1 MQGKGLIN
9 FFVILISIACLYS
22 LSFTFVTRKVERDAV
37 AYAKGDPVK
46 ERAYLDSMATVDV
59 YNLGFAKFSYQYCK
73 ERELALGLDLK
84 GGMNVTMEISL
95 KELISNLADN
105 PKDEN
110 FKKALDNAE
119 ARSKD
124 SQKDFVSLFGEE
136 FKKLNPNGKLAT
148 FFANK
153 DNAVNNITSNSSDG
167 DILAFLQKE
176 SGSAID
182 RSFNILRTRIDKFGV
197 TSPNIQRQQGT
208 NRILIELP
216 GVSDEDRVRK
226 LLQGSAKLEF
236 WETYDNSEI
245 FPLLEN
251 INRTLASTLKAD
263 TKSNSSVT
271 AADTSAKDTT
281 GGRLASLGGNKA
293 AGSDSTKKD
302 SSTVALE
309 QAKNQNP
316 LFAVLSPN
324 IGQGPQGQQML
335 GQGPV
340 IGYVL
345 QKDTALVNSYFNSAE
360 IKAIIPGNV
369 KLLWSV
375 KPVSKETKMFQLF
388 AVKPTGLNAGPVL
401 TGNVIAD
408 ARADVDQRTNNPQ
421 VEMVMNSEG
430 AREWRKIS
438 AAAAAANPKKA
449 IAIVLDNTV
458 YSAPTVQD
466 EIPNGVSSITGNF
479 TFEDTQDLANVL
491 KAGRLPAPAKIVEE
505 AIVGPTLGQAAIDAG
520 INSSVIGLVVVLIF
534 MIFYYNRAG
543 LVANIAVIFNVFF
556 IMGILASLG
565 AVLTL
570 PGIAGIVL
578 TMGTA
583 VDANV
588 LIYERIREEYALG
601 KGVRQ
606 AISDG
611 YKHAMPSILDS
622 QITTFLVGLILYIF
636 GTGPILGFA
645 TTLLIGIITSL
656 FTAIFITRIIFEWMI
671 KKDMKISVSYPWS
684 DHTLKNVN
692 FGFIKNRK
700 KFYAISIALTIISL
714 ISIFTKG
721 FSLGVDFSGGRTYTV
736 KYEKAVNLEEVR
748 DHVNGTFN
756 VTSEVKTFG
765 GDNQLRVTTPYLIDQ
780 TDDAADKQVLDK
792 LNEGLAKVQNNPY
805 QIVSSQKV
813 GPTIANDIKVSAI
826 YSVIFSIIVIALYI
840 LIRFRK
846 WQYSIAAAISLAH
859 DAIILLG
866 IFSLFD
872 GILPFSLDLDQ
883 HFIAAVLTVLAYS
896 INDTVVVFDRIREYL
911 REHRAKNEPISHVVN
926 TAINKTL
933 SRTIITSLTVIFVLA
948 VLFVF
953 GGEVIRGF
961 SFAILIG
968 IIFGTYS
975 SIFIASPVFA
985 DLQGDGEEK
994 NTKEI
999 ASTERGNLKPA
1010 KA

>member
-9 FFVILISIACLYS
+9 FFVILITIACLYS

-59 YNLGFAKFSYQYCK
+59 FNLGFAKFSYQYCK

-95 KELISNLADN
+95 KELINNLADN
-105 PKDEN
+105 PKDAN
-110 FKKALDNAE
+110 FQKALENAQS
-119 ARSKD
+119 RSKD

-136 FKKLNPNGKLAT
+136 FKKLNPDGKLAT

-153 DNAVNNITSNSSDG
+153 DNAVSNINPNSSDA
-167 DILAFLQKE
+167 DILRFLQKE

-216 GVSDEDRVRK
+216 GVTDEDRVRK

-236 WETYDNSEI
+236 WETYDNTEI
-245 FPLLEN
+245 FSLLEN
-251 INRTLASTLKAD
+251 ANNTLASALKD
-263 TKSNSSVT
+263 TSKTSSQSVASDT
-271 AADTSAKDTT
+271 AATKEE
-281 GGRLASLGGNKA
+281 GRLASLGA
-293 AGSDSTKKD
+293 SDNVSADSLGGD
-302 SSTVALE
+302 SSDLAME
-309 QAKNQNP
+309 QARSQNP
-316 LFAVLSPN
+316 LFAILSPN
-324 IGQGPQGQQML
+324 IGQGPQGQQTL

-340 IGYVL
+340 VGYVL
-345 QKDTALVNSYFNSAE
+345 QKDTALVNSYFNHPAV
-360 IKAIIPGNV
+360 KAIIPANV

-388 AVKPTGLNAGPVL
+388 AIKPTGLDGEAVL
-401 TGNVIAD
+401 GGNVIAD
-408 ARADVDQRTNNPQ
+408 ARADVDQRTNSPQ
-421 VEMVMNSEG
+421 VEMIMNSEG
-430 AREWRKIS
+430 ARAWRKIS
-438 AAAAAANPKKA
+438 AAAASANPKRA

-466 EIPNGVSSITGNF
+466 EIANGISSITGNF

-520 INSSVIGLVVVLIF
+520 VNSSVIGLVVVLVF

-543 LVANIAVIFNVFF
+543 LVANVAVIFNVFF

-588 LIYERIREEYALG
+588 LIYERIREEFALG
-601 KGVRQ
+601 KGIRQ

-622 QITTFLVGLILYIF
+622 QITTFLVGVILYIF
-636 GTGPILGFA
+636 GSGPILGFA
-645 TTLLIGIITSL
+645 TTLMLGIITSL

-671 KKDMKISVSYPWS
+671 KKDMKITVSYPWS
-684 DHTLKNVN
+684 DHTLKNAN
-692 FGFIKNRK
+692 FGFVKNRK
-700 KFYAISIALTIISL
+700 KFYGFSFALIAVSL
-714 ISIFTKG
+714 IFIFTKG
-721 FSLGVDFSGGRTYTV
+721 FSLGVDFSGGRTYTI
-736 KYEKAVNLEEVR
+736 KYEQAVNLEEVR
-748 DHVNGTFN
+748 ENVNSAFG

-765 GDNQLRVTTPYLIDQ
+765 NDNQLRITTPYLIDQ

-792 LNEGLAKVQNNPY
+792 LNEGLAKIQDNPFE
-805 QIVSSQKV
+805 IASSQKV

-826 YSVIFSIIVIALYI
+826 YSVIFSIVIIALYI

-846 WQYSIAAAISLAH
+846 WQYSIAAAISIIH
-859 DAIILLG
+859 DAIVLLG
-866 IFSLFD
+866 IFSIFD
-872 GILPFSLDLDQ
+872 GILPFSLDMDQ
-883 HFIAAVLTVLAYS
+883 HFIAAILTVVAYS
-896 INDTVVVFDRIREYL
+896 INDTVVVFDRLREYL
-911 REHRAKNEPISHVVN
+911 GIHKAQSEPLGSVIN

-933 SRTIITSLTVIFVLA
+933 SRTIITSLTVIFVMA
-948 VLFVF
+948 VLFIF

-968 IIFGTYS
+968 IVLGTYS
-975 SIFIASPVFA
+975 SIFLAAPMVV
-985 DLQGDGEEK
+985 DLQS
-994 NTKEI
+994 KE
-999 ASTERGNLKPA
+999 SPKVKETNLDRTNLKTA
-1010 KA
+1010 KV

>member
-671 KKDMKISVSYPWS
+671 KKDMKITVSYPWS

>member
-22 LSFTFVTRKVERDAV
+22 LSFTFVTHKVERDAV

-105 PKDEN
+105 PKDEH

-136 FKKLNPNGKLAT
+136 FKKLNPTGRLAT

-251 INRTLASTLKAD
+251 INRTLASTLKTD
-263 TKSNSSVT
+263 TKSNTST
-271 AADTSAKDTT
+271 ADTAVKDTAT

-309 QAKNQNP
+309 QARNQNP

-324 IGQGPQGQQML
+324 VGQGAQGQQML

-345 QKDTALVNSYFNSAE
+345 QKDTARVNAYFNSAE

-438 AAAAAANPKKA
+438 AAAAATNPKKA

-671 KKDMKISVSYPWS
+671 KKDMKITVSYPWS
-684 DHTLKNVN
+684 DHTMKNAD

-714 ISIFTKG
+714 ISVFTKG

-748 DHVNGTFN
+748 EHVDGTFG

-792 LNEGLAKVQNNPY
+792 LNEGLSKVQNNPF

-813 GPTIANDIKVSAI
+813 GPTIANDIKISAI

-846 WQYSIAAAISLAH
+846 WQYSVSAAISLAH

-911 REHRAKNEPISHVVN
+911 REHRAKNEPLSHVVN

-975 SIFIASPVFA
+975 SIFLAAPIFA
-985 DLQGDGEEK
+985 DLQGDGK
-994 NTKEI
+994 TSTKEI
-999 ASTERGNLKPA
+999 PSAEKGNLKPA

>member
-119 ARSKD
+119 ARGKD

-236 WETYDNSEI
+236 WETYDNAEI

-251 INRTLASTLKAD
+251 VNRTLASSLKANQ
-263 TKSNSSVT
+263 TKST
-271 AADTSAKDTT
+271 AATDTTAKDTT
-281 GGRLASLGGNKA
+281 SGRLASLSGNKA

-302 SSTVALE
+302 SSAVALE
-309 QAKNQNP
+309 QARNQNP

-340 IGYVL
+340 IGYTL

-360 IKAIIPGNV
+360 IKAIIPANV

-505 AIVGPTLGQAAIDAG
+505 AVVGPTLGQAAIDAG

-543 LVANIAVIFNVFF
+543 LVANVAVIFNVFF

-645 TTLLIGIITSL
+645 TTLLIGIVTSL

-671 KKDMKISVSYPWS
+671 KKDMKIPVSYPWS

-700 KFYAISIALTIISL
+700 KFYAISIAVTVISL

-721 FSLGVDFSGGRTYTV
+721 FSLGVDFSGGRTYTI

-748 DHVNGTFN
+748 DYVNETFG

-765 GDNQLRVTTPYLIDQ
+765 GDNQLRVTTPFLIDQ

-792 LNEGLAKVQNNPY
+792 LNEGLAKVQDNPY

-911 REHRAKNEPISHVVN
+911 REHRAKNETISHVVN

-985 DLQGDGEEK
+985 DLQGDNEPE
-994 NTKEI
+994 TKELS
-999 ASTERGNLKPA
+999 AKEKGNLKPA

>member
-22 LSFTFVTRKVERDAV
+22 LSFTFVTHKVERDAV
-37 AYAKGDPVK
+37 AYAKGDPAK
-46 ERAYLDSMATVDV
+46 ERAYLDSMATVNV
-59 YNLGFAKFSYQYCK
+59 YSLGFAKYTYQYCK
-73 ERELALGLDLK
+73 ERELSLGLDLK

-95 KELISNLADN
+95 KELINNLADN

-136 FKKLNPNGKLAT
+136 FKKLSPNTKLAS
-148 FFANK
+148 FFASK
-153 DNAVNNITSNSSDG
+153 DNAANNITANSSDA
-167 DILAFLQKE
+167 DILAFLEKE

-216 GVSDEDRVRK
+216 GVSDEERVRK

-236 WETYDNSEI
+236 WETYDNTEI

-251 INRTLASTLKAD
+251 INHTLASTLKVEENKVAAATND
-263 TKSNSSVT
+263 TT
-271 AADTSAKDTT
+271 AKDSVS
-281 GGRLASLGGNKA
+281 GGRLASLGAGNKA
-293 AGSDSTKKD
+293 ITDSSAKD
-302 SSTVALE
+302 SSSLAMQ
-309 QAKNQNP
+309 QARNQNP
-316 LFAVLSPN
+316 LFAVMSPN
-324 IGQGPQGQQML
+324 VGQNAQGQQAL
-335 GQGPV
+335 GNGPV

-345 QKDTALVNSYFNSAE
+345 QKDTALVNSYFNSPAV
-360 IKAIIPGNV
+360 KAIIPANV

-388 AVKPTGLNAGPVL
+388 AIKPTGLEGNPVL

-408 ARADVDQRTNNPQ
+408 AKADVDARTNNPQ
-421 VEMVMNSEG
+421 VEMTMNSEG

-438 AAAAAANPKKA
+438 AAASSANPKKA

-466 EIPNGVSSITGNF
+466 EIPNGISSITGNF

-588 LIYERIREEYALG
+588 LIYERIREEFALG

-622 QITTFLVGLILYIF
+622 QITTFLVGVILYIF

-645 TTLLIGIITSL
+645 TTLLIGILTSL
-656 FTAIFITRIIFEWMI
+656 FTAIFITRIIFEWMLQ
-671 KKDMKISVSYPWS
+671 KDMKITVSYPWS
-684 DHTLKNVN
+684 DHTMKNAN
-692 FGFIKNRK
+692 FGFVKNRK
-700 KFYAISIALTIISL
+700 KFYAFSIAITIISL

-721 FSLGVDFSGGRTYTV
+721 FSLGVDFSGGRTYTI

-748 DHVNGTFN
+748 EHLDGTFG

-792 LNEGLAKVQNNPY
+792 LNEGLAKVQNNAY

-813 GPTIANDIKVSAI
+813 GPTIANDIKVSAT

-846 WQYSIAAAISLAH
+846 WQYSVAAAISLAH
-859 DAIILLG
+859 DAIVLLG
-866 IFSLFD
+866 IFSIFD

-883 HFIAAVLTVLAYS
+883 HFIAAILTVVAYS
-896 INDTVVVFDRIREYL
+896 INDSVVVFDRIREYL
-911 REHRAKNEPISHVVN
+911 KLHRAKNEPLSHVVN
-926 TAINKTL
+926 TAINRTL

-948 VLFVF
+948 VLFIF

-961 SFAILIG
+961 SFAILVG

-975 SIFIASPVFA
+975 SIFLAAPIFA
-985 DLQGDGEEK
+985 DLQGEEK
-994 NTKEI
+994 
-999 ASTERGNLKPA
+999 APA
-1010 KA
+1010 KELSAAEKTSFKTAKA

>member
-59 YNLGFAKFSYQYCK
+59 FNLGFAKFSYQYCK

-95 KELISNLADN
+95 KELINNLADN
-105 PKDEN
+105 PKDAN
-110 FKKALDNAE
+110 FQKALENAQS
-119 ARSKD
+119 RSKD

-136 FKKLNPNGKLAT
+136 FKKLSPDGKLAT
-148 FFANK
+148 FFASK
-153 DNAVNNITSNSSDG
+153 DNAVSNINPNSSDA
-167 DILAFLQKE
+167 DILRFLQRE

-216 GVSDEDRVRK
+216 GVTDEDRVRK

-236 WETYDNSEI
+236 WETYDNTEI
-245 FPLLEN
+245 FSLLEN
-251 INRTLASTLKAD
+251 VNNTLASVLK
-263 TKSNSSVT
+263 
-271 AADTSAKDTT
+271 DTSKTT
-281 GGRLASLGGNKA
+281 PGAANDSTAQDAGTQEEGRLASLGA
-293 AGSDSTKKD
+293 ADDNASADSLSGD
-302 SSTVALE
+302 SSDLAME
-309 QAKNQNP
+309 QARSQNP

-324 IGQGPQGQQML
+324 VGQGPQGQQML

-340 IGYVL
+340 VGYVL
-345 QKDTALVNSYFNSAE
+345 QKDTALVNSYFSHPAV
-360 IKAIIPGNV
+360 KSIIPANV

-388 AVKPTGLNAGPVL
+388 AIKPTGLDGGAVL
-401 TGNVIAD
+401 GGNVIAD
-408 ARADVDQRTNNPQ
+408 ARADVDQRTNSPQ
-421 VEMVMNSEG
+421 VEMIMNSEG
-430 AREWRKIS
+430 ARAWRKIS
-438 AAAAAANPKKA
+438 ATAAAANPKRA

-466 EIPNGVSSITGNF
+466 EIANGISSITGNF

-520 INSSVIGLVVVLIF
+520 INSSVIGLVVVLVF

-543 LVANIAVIFNVFF
+543 LVANVAVIFNVFF

-588 LIYERIREEYALG
+588 LIYERIREEFALG
-601 KGVRQ
+601 KGIRQ

-622 QITTFLVGLILYIF
+622 QITTFLVGVILYIF
-636 GTGPILGFA
+636 GSGPILGFA
-645 TTLLIGIITSL
+645 TTLMLGIITSL

-671 KKDMKISVSYPWS
+671 KKDIKITVSYPWS
-684 DHTLKNVN
+684 DHTLKNAN
-692 FGFIKNRK
+692 FGFVKNRK
-700 KFYAISIALTIISL
+700 KFYGFSFALIAVSL
-714 ISIFTKG
+714 IFIFTKG
-721 FSLGVDFSGGRTYTV
+721 FSLGVDFSGGRTYTI
-736 KYEKAVNLEEVR
+736 KYEKAVDLEEIR
-748 DHVNGTFN
+748 NNVNSAFG

-765 GDNQLRVTTPYLIDQ
+765 NDNQLRITTPYLIDQ

-792 LNEGLAKVQNNPY
+792 LNEGLSKIQDNPY
-805 QIVSSQKV
+805 EIASSQKV

-826 YSVIFSIIVIALYI
+826 YSVIFSIVIIALYI

-846 WQYSIAAAISLAH
+846 WQYSIAAAISIIH
-859 DAIILLG
+859 DAIVLLG
-866 IFSLFD
+866 IFSIFD
-872 GILPFSLDLDQ
+872 GILPFSLDMDQ
-883 HFIAAVLTVLAYS
+883 HFIAAILTVVAYS
-896 INDTVVVFDRIREYL
+896 INDTVVVFDRLREYL
-911 REHRAKNEPISHVVN
+911 GIHKAQSEPLGNVIN
-926 TAINKTL
+926 TAINRTL
-933 SRTIITSLTVIFVLA
+933 SRTIITSLTVIFVMA
-948 VLFVF
+948 VLFIF

-968 IIFGTYS
+968 IVLGTYS
-975 SIFIASPVFA
+975 SIFLAAPMVV
-985 DLQGDGEEK
+985 DLQS
-994 NTKEI
+994 KE
-999 ASTERGNLKPA
+999 APKVKETNLERTLKTA
-1010 KA
+1010 KV

>member
-22 LSFTFVTRKVERDAV
+22 LSFTFVTRKVERDALEF
-37 AYAKGDPVK
+37 AKGDPVK

-95 KELISNLADN
+95 KELISNLAEN
-105 PKDEN
+105 TKDEHFN
-110 FKKALDNAE
+110 KALENAE
-119 ARSKD
+119 ARSKS

-153 DNAVNNITSNSSDG
+153 DNAVNNINSNSSDG
-167 DILAFLQKE
+167 NILSFLQKE

-216 GVSDEDRVRK
+216 GVSDEGRVRK

-236 WETYDNSEI
+236 WETYENAEI

-251 INRTLASTLKAD
+251 INRTLASTVKAND
-263 TKSNSSVT
+263 TKVATASVT
-271 AADTSAKDTT
+271 DSSAKDSAD
-281 GGRLASLGGNKA
+281 GGRLASLGAGNKA
-293 AGSDSTKKD
+293 ASDSTEND
-302 SSTVALE
+302 SSAVALE
-309 QAKNQNP
+309 QARNQNP
-316 LFAVLSPN
+316 LFAILSPN
-324 IGQGPQGQQML
+324 VGQGAQGQQML
-335 GQGPV
+335 GPGPV

-345 QKDTALVNSYFNSAE
+345 QKDTALVNRYFNSAE
-360 IKAIIPGNV
+360 IKNIIPANV

-375 KPVSKETKMFQLF
+375 KPVSKDTKMFQLF
-388 AVKPTGLNAGPVL
+388 AIKPTGLDAGPVL

-421 VEMVMNSEG
+421 VTMTMNSDG

-438 AAAAAANPKKA
+438 AAAAASNPKKA

-466 EIPNGVSSITGNF
+466 EIAGGVSSITGNF

-520 INSSVIGLVVVLIF
+520 INSSVIGLVVVLVF

-543 LVANIAVIFNVFF
+543 WVANIAVLFNVFF

-588 LIYERIREEYALG
+588 LIYERIREEFALG
-601 KGVRQ
+601 KGIRQ

-622 QITTFLVGLILYIF
+622 QITTFLVGVILYLF
-636 GTGPILGFA
+636 GSGPILGFA
-645 TTLLIGIITSL
+645 TTLMLGIITSL

-671 KKDMKISVSYPWS
+671 KKDMKITVSYPWS
-684 DHTLKNVN
+684 DHTLKNAN
-692 FGFIKNRK
+692 YGFVKNRK
-700 KFYAISIALTIISL
+700 KYYGLSVALVVISAIF
-714 ISIFTKG
+714 IFTKG

-748 DHVNGTFN
+748 DHVNGTFG

-765 GDNQLRVTTPYLIDQ
+765 TENQLRVTTPFLIDQ
-780 TDDAADKQVLDK
+780 TDDAADQQVLDK
-792 LNEGLAKVQNNPY
+792 LNEGLAKVKDNPFA
-805 QIVSSQKV
+805 IVSSQKV

-826 YSVIFSIIVIALYI
+826 YSVIFSIIIIALYI

-846 WQYSIAAAISLAH
+846 WQYSVAAAVSIAH
-859 DAIILLG
+859 DAIVLLG
-866 IFSLFD
+866 IFSIFD
-872 GILPFSLDLDQ
+872 GILPFSLDMDQ
-883 HFIAAVLTVLAYS
+883 HFIAAILTVVAYS
-896 INDTVVVFDRIREYL
+896 INDTVVVFDRLREYL
-911 REHRAKNEPISHVVN
+911 HLHRAKNEPLSQVVN

-933 SRTIITSLTVIFVLA
+933 SRTIITSLTVIFVMA

-968 IIFGTYS
+968 IILGTYS
-975 SIFIASPVFA
+975 SIFLAAPIVA
-985 DLQGDGEEK
+985 DLQGDEEAK
-994 NTKEI
+994 PEI
-999 ASTERGNLKPA
+999 AASTEKSNLKPA

>member
-251 INRTLASTLKAD
+251 INRTLASTLKVD

-671 KKDMKISVSYPWS
+671 KKDMKITVSYPWS

-714 ISIFTKG
+714 ISVFTKG

-748 DHVNGTFN
+748 DHVNGTFG

-792 LNEGLAKVQNNPY
+792 LNEGLAKVQNNSY

-813 GPTIANDIKVSAI
+813 GPTIANDIKISAI

-846 WQYSIAAAISLAH
+846 WQYSVSAAISLAH

-866 IFSLFD
+866 IFSIFD

-911 REHRAKNEPISHVVN
+911 REHRAKNEPLSHVVN

-975 SIFIASPVFA
+975 SIFLAAPIFA
-985 DLQGDGEEK
+985 DLQGDSET

>member
-37 AYAKGDPVK
+37 AFAKGDPVK

-110 FKKALDNAE
+110 FQKALDNAE
-119 ARSKD
+119 ARSKE

-167 DILAFLQKE
+167 DIIAFLQKE

-236 WETYDNSEI
+236 WETYDNAEI

-251 INRTLASTLKAD
+251 VNRTLASTLKTDQA
-263 TKSNSSVT
+263 KSA
-271 AADTSAKDTT
+271 AADTTTKDSTS
-281 GGRLASLGGNKA
+281 GGRLASLSGNKA
-293 AGSDSTKKD
+293 VGTDSATKD
-302 SSTVALE
+302 SSAVALE
-309 QAKNQNP
+309 QARNQNP

-345 QKDTALVNSYFNSAE
+345 QKDTALVNAYFNSAE
-360 IKAIIPGNV
+360 IKSIIPGNV

-375 KPVSKETKMFQLF
+375 KPVSKESKMFQLF

-505 AIVGPTLGQAAIDAG
+505 AIVGPTLGEAAIDAG

-588 LIYERIREEYALG
+588 LIYERIREEFALG
-601 KGVRQ
+601 KGIRQ

-622 QITTFLVGLILYIF
+622 QITTFLVGIILYIF

-645 TTLLIGIITSL
+645 TTLMIGIITSL

-684 DHTLKNVN
+684 ENTLKNAN
-692 FGFIKNRK
+692 FGFTKNRK
-700 KFYAISIALTIISL
+700 KFYGLSIALVVISL
-714 ISIFTKG
+714 ISVFTKG

-748 DHVNGTFN
+748 GHVNTTFGVN
-756 VTSEVKTFG
+756 SEVKTFG

-792 LNEGLAKVQNNPY
+792 LNEGLAKVQDNPY

-846 WQYSIAAAISLAH
+846 WQYSVSAAISLAH

-866 IFSLFD
+866 IFSVFD

-883 HFIAAVLTVLAYS
+883 HFIAATLTVLAYS

-911 REHRAKNEPISHVVN
+911 KEHRAKNEPISHVVN

-933 SRTIITSLTVIFVLA
+933 SRTIITSLTVIFVMA

-968 IIFGTYS
+968 IILGTYS
-975 SIFIASPVFA
+975 SIFLAAPIFA
-985 DLQGDGEEK
+985 DLQGDNETS
-994 NTKEI
+994 TKELS
-999 ASTERGNLKPA
+999 AKEKGNLNPVV